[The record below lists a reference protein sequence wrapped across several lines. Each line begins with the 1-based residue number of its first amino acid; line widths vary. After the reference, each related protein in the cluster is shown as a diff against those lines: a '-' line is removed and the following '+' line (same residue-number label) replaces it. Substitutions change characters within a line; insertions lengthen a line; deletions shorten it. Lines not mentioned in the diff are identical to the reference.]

1 MKILQIHNEYLIRG
15 GEDTI
20 LENEKI
26 ILEKKGHKVQQ
37 LIRKN
42 KKEIKSILDWIVVL
56 KNLSHSNKS
65 IKILDKYFKI
75 NKLPD
80 IVHIHNIFPLWTYSI
95 LDYFNKKKIPMVL
108 TLHNYRLLIDKVK
121 ISNNDYEKFG
131 LFKNSKILTF
141 LISKIFNKNKIKL
154 TYISKFICYT
164 NFQKK
169 LYAKYKINKKKIIIK
184 ENPLQLK
191 KKYKS
196 WDKRKDKIIF
206 IGRLSKEKGLLTLLK
221 AWKIWGS
228 EAPILEIIGD
238 GAEKKNL
245 NSFKN
250 KNNLNNVVFLGKL
263 SYEKVQKKIENS
275 KLIIVP
281 SEWFEPFGLIITEAL
296 SKGTPVAVSNIGTLP
311 DLIKTYKHGFY
322 FNCNDELSLFKKVK
336 KAWNKKGYLTKLSN
350 NAKNTNKIFS
360 HQKNYNHLMS
370 IYNEIKK

>member
-20 LENEKI
+20 LENEKT

-42 KKEIKSILDWIVVL
+42 KKEIKSIFDWVVVL

-95 LDYFNKKKIPMVL
+95 FDYFKKKKIPMVL

-154 TYISKFICYT
+154 TYISKFICHT

-169 LYAKYKINKKKIIIK
+169 LYAKYKINNKKIIIK
-184 ENPLQLK
+184 ENSLQVK

-196 WDKRKDKIIF
+196 WEKRKDKIIF

-221 AWKIWGS
+221 AWKIWGN

-238 GAEKKNL
+238 GQEKK
-245 NSFKN
+245 
-250 KNNLNNVVFLGKL
+250 
-263 SYEKVQKKIENS
+263 KI
-275 KLIIVP
+275 
-281 SEWFEPFGLIITEAL
+281 
-296 SKGTPVAVSNIGTLP
+296 NI
-311 DLIKTYKHGFY
+311 F
-322 FNCNDELSLFKKVK
+322 
-336 KAWNKKGYLTKLSN
+336 
-350 NAKNTNKIFS
+350 
-360 HQKNYNHLMS
+360 
-370 IYNEIKK
+370 

>member
-1 MKILQIHNEYLIRG
+1 VKILQIHNEYLIRG

-20 LENEKI
+20 LENEKT

-42 KKEIKSILDWIVVL
+42 KKEIKSIFDWIVVL
-56 KNLSHSNKS
+56 KNLSYSNKS

-95 LDYFNKKKIPMVL
+95 FDYFKKKKIPMVL
-108 TLHNYRLLIDKVK
+108 TLHNYRLLIDRVK

-154 TYISKFICYT
+154 TYISKFICHT

-169 LYAKYKINKKKIIIK
+169 LYAKYKINNKKIIIK
-184 ENPLQLK
+184 ENSLQVK

-196 WDKRKDKIIF
+196 WEKRKDKIIF

-221 AWKIWGS
+221 AWKIWGN

-238 GAEKKNL
+238 GQEKKKL
-245 NSFKN
+245 ISFKN
-250 KNNLNNVVFLGKL
+250 TNNLNKVLFLGKL

-296 SKGTPVAVSNIGTLP
+296 SKGTPVAVSYIGTLP
-311 DLIKTYKHGFY
+311 DLIIKYKHGFY
-322 FNCNDELSLFKKVK
+322 FKCNDEFSLFQKVK
-336 KAWNKKGYLTKLSN
+336 KAWNKKGYLKKLSN

-360 HQKNYNHLMS
+360 HQKNYDHLMS

>member
-20 LENEKI
+20 LENEKT

-42 KKEIKSILDWIVVL
+42 KKEIKSIFDWVVVL

-95 LDYFNKKKIPMVL
+95 FDYFKKKKIPMVL

-169 LYAKYKINKKKIIIK
+169 LYAKYKINNKKIIIK
-184 ENPLQLK
+184 ENSLQVK

-196 WDKRKDKIIF
+196 WEKRKDKIIF

-221 AWKIWGS
+221 AWKIWGN

-238 GAEKKNL
+238 GQEKKKL
-245 NSFKN
+245 ISFKN
-250 KNNLNNVVFLGKL
+250 KNNLNKVLFLGKL

-296 SKGTPVAVSNIGTLP
+296 SKGTPVAVSYIGTLP
-311 DLIKTYKHGFY
+311 DLITKYKHGFY
-322 FNCNDELSLFKKVK
+322 FKCNDEFSLFQKVK
-336 KAWNKKGYLTKLSN
+336 KAWNKKGYLKKLSN

-360 HQKNYNHLMS
+360 HQKNYHHLMS

>member
-20 LENEKI
+20 LENEKT

-42 KKEIKSILDWIVVL
+42 KKEIKSIFDWVVVL

-95 LDYFNKKKIPMVL
+95 FDYFKKKKIPMVL

-164 NFQKK
+164 NFLCTTRWCKEQKK
-169 LYAKYKINKKKIIIK
+169 VI
-184 ENPLQLK
+184 
-191 KKYKS
+191 
-196 WDKRKDKIIF
+196 
-206 IGRLSKEKGLLTLLK
+206 
-221 AWKIWGS
+221 
-228 EAPILEIIGD
+228 
-238 GAEKKNL
+238 
-245 NSFKN
+245 
-250 KNNLNNVVFLGKL
+250 
-263 SYEKVQKKIENS
+263 
-275 KLIIVP
+275 
-281 SEWFEPFGLIITEAL
+281 
-296 SKGTPVAVSNIGTLP
+296 
-311 DLIKTYKHGFY
+311 
-322 FNCNDELSLFKKVK
+322 
-336 KAWNKKGYLTKLSN
+336 
-350 NAKNTNKIFS
+350 
-360 HQKNYNHLMS
+360 
-370 IYNEIKK
+370 

>member
-20 LENEKI
+20 IENEKK

-42 KKEIKSILDWIVVL
+42 KKEIKSILDWFIVL
-56 KNLSHSNKS
+56 KNLSHSKKS
-65 IKILDKYFKI
+65 VKILDKYFKI

-95 LDYFNKKKIPMVL
+95 FDYFNKKKIPMVL

-121 ISNNDYEKFG
+121 FSHNDYEKFG
-131 LFKNSKILTF
+131 LFKNSKILTL
-141 LISKIFNKNKIKL
+141 LISKIFNKNKFKL
-154 TYISKFICYT
+154 NYISKFICYT

-169 LYAKYKINKKKIIIK
+169 LYAKYKINNKKLIIK
-184 ENPLQLK
+184 ENSLQVK

-196 WDKRKDKIIF
+196 WYKREDKIIF
-206 IGRLSKEKGLLTLLK
+206 IGRLSEEKGLLTLLK
-221 AWKIWGS
+221 AWKIWGNES
-228 EAPILEIIGD
+228 PILEIIGD
-238 GAEKKNL
+238 GAEKKKL
-245 NSFKN
+245 ISFKN
-250 KNNLNNVVFLGKL
+250 KNNLNNVLFLGKL
-263 SYEKVQKKIENS
+263 SYEKVQKKIQNS

-296 SKGTPVAVSNIGTLP
+296 SKGTPVAVSCIGTLP
-311 DLIKTYKHGFY
+311 DLIKNYKHGFY

-336 KAWNKKGYLTKLSN
+336 KAWNKKGYLNKLSN

-360 HQKNYNHLMS
+360 HQKNYHHLMS

>member
-20 LENEKI
+20 LENEKT
-26 ILEKKGHKVQQ
+26 ILEKKGHKVLQ

-42 KKEIKSILDWIVVL
+42 KKEIKSIFDWIVVL

-95 LDYFNKKKIPMVL
+95 FDYFKKKKIPMVL
-108 TLHNYRLLIDKVK
+108 TLHNYRLLIDRVK

-154 TYISKFICYT
+154 TYISKFICHT

-169 LYAKYKINKKKIIIK
+169 LYAKYKIHNKKIIIK
-184 ENPLQLK
+184 ENSLQVK

-196 WDKRKDKIIF
+196 WEKRKDKIIF

-221 AWKIWGS
+221 AWKIWGN

-238 GAEKKNL
+238 GQEKKKL
-245 NSFKN
+245 ISFKN
-250 KNNLNNVVFLGKL
+250 KNNLNKVLFLGKL

-296 SKGTPVAVSNIGTLP
+296 SKGTPVAVSYIGTLP
-311 DLIKTYKHGFY
+311 DLIVKYKHGFY
-322 FNCNDELSLFKKVK
+322 FKCNDEFSLFQKVK
-336 KAWNKKGYLTKLSN
+336 KAWNKKGYLKKLSN

-360 HQKNYNHLMS
+360 HQKNYDYLMS